1 MSEIGQVDILRFY
14 PYIIFLF
21 YVLSRGG
28 LLVLIQLQDH
38 FTYRR
43 LLAFT
48 LPTIFTLIITSV
60 YSVVDAGFVSN
71 LVGADA
77 FAAVNLVMPFVMI
90 IGSVGFLFGTGGS
103 AVLSKLRGEQRNE
116 QANGVFSLLV
126 LVSIGLGILLTIAG
140 NWALV
145 PFLLIS
151 DADASLISLCEQYGR
166 LYLAGIPFF
175 ILQYEF
181 QSYLIVAERPRL
193 SLWITSLAGLTNILL
208 DYVFMALFH
217 WGLYGAAG
225 ATVIGQAIGGLVAL
239 GYTRYSTT
247 SRLRFGRP
255 LAAWSAVVKT
265 LSNGASELLNTVS
278 SSLVS
283 MLINIQLM
291 ACIGKA
297 GVVAYGIMMYVDFM
311 FNAIFFGYSIGMAPI
326 IAYHY
331 GARNV
336 AEMKNVFIKS
346 LVIIELAA
354 VAITVVAELSAPLL
368 AYLFVGYDESLTAL
382 TTHGFRLYAI
392 LFLTG
397 GIPLFTSAFFTA
409 LSNGAVSACLSFMR
423 TLVFQILCIIV
434 LPMILGLN
442 GIWLSMAVAEFVSA
456 IMSFV
461 LLYKYHRRY
470 GYV

>member
-1 MSEIGQVDILRFY
+1 M
-14 PYIIFLF
+14 
-21 YVLSRGG
+21 
-28 LLVLIQLQDH
+28 IQLQNH

-43 LLAFT
+43 LLQFT

-71 LVGADA
+71 LVSADA

-90 IGSVGFLFGTGGS
+90 LGSVGFMFGTGGA
-103 AVLSKLRGEQRNE
+103 AVLSKLRGEKRSE
-116 QANGVFSLLV
+116 EANGVFSLLV
-126 LVSIGLGILLTIAG
+126 LVSLGIGILLAIGG
-140 NWALV
+140 NVALV
-145 PFLLIS
+145 PFLRAS
-151 DADASLISLCEQYGR
+151 GADVSLISLCEEYGR

-193 SLWITSLAGLTNILL
+193 SMWITVLAGVTNIVL

-225 ATVIGQAIGGLVAL
+225 ATVIGQAIGGLTAL
-239 GYTRYSTT
+239 GYTRFGAT

-255 LAAWSAVVKT
+255 ISAWSAVVKT
-265 LSNGASELLNTVS
+265 MGNGSSELLSNVS

-283 MLINIQLM
+283 VLINAQLM
-291 ACIGKA
+291 SFIGKA

-331 GARNV
+331 GARNRD
-336 AEMKNVFIKS
+336 EMKNVFIKS
-346 LVIIELAA
+346 LVIVETAA
-354 VAITVVAELSAPLL
+354 IVITVLAEISAQLL
-368 AYLFVGYDESLTAL
+368 ARLFVGYDEALTAL
-382 TTHGFRLYAI
+382 TTHGFRMYAF
-392 LFLTG
+392 LFLAG

-409 LSNGAVSACLSFMR
+409 LSNGAVSASVSFMR
-423 TLVFQILCIIV
+423 TLVFQMICITV

-442 GIWLSMAVAEFVSA
+442 GIWISMAVAEFLSAMVSL
-456 IMSFV
+456 V
-461 LLYKYHRRY
+461 LLYKYRRRY
-470 GYV
+470 GYL